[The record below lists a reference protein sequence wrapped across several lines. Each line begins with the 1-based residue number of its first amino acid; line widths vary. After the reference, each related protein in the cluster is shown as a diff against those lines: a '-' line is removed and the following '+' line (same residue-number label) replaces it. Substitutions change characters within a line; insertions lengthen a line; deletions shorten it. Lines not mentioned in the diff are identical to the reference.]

1 MESGASVWVRDAD
14 LSWISATIVRK
25 VSEQLL
31 YSLFDAVRRIKI
43 NFAECVSLRMLVMAF
58 RRLSSE
64 MNVPWR

>member
-1 MESGASVWVRDAD
+1 MRDAD

>member
-25 VSEQLL
+25 VSGQLL
-31 YSLFDAVRRIKI
+31 YSFFDAVRRIKI
-43 NFAECVSLRMLVMAF
+43 NFAECVSFRMLVMAF